1 MEILSPPS
9 LGQTVGAINGGT
21 VENKGLEFEVGYSD
35 RTRGLQYGINLN
47 LSTLKNKVTEIIVPA
62 ALVGAGAPQNND
74 GVTRFEQGRPLW
86 YFMDTKLM
94 ESILQQESDKG

>member
-35 RTRGLQYGINLN
+35 RTRGGLQYGINLN
-47 LSTLKNKVTEIIVPA
+47 LST
-62 ALVGAGAPQNND
+62 
-74 GVTRFEQGRPLW
+74 
-86 YFMDTKLM
+86 
-94 ESILQQESDKG
+94 